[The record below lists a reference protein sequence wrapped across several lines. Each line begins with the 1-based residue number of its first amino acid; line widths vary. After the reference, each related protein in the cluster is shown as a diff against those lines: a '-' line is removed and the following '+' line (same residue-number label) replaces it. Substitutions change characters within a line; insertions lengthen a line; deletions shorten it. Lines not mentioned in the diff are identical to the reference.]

1 MNGLDAFKR
10 HNRTIGAA
18 GMIAQSVADILG
30 QHVKLSVEAIDRMY
44 LNVYVPWLQTE
55 LGVVRFFREHRG
67 QPLPSAALMSP
78 MSRSFVAALE
88 RFVARDG
95 IALVQ
100 FRKGQRKDTV
110 TAEYLRKFG
119 KEEGVLYVGKA
130 QEKTPV
136 FRTEKRR
143 SPTTGQPYPWIVRST
158 AMVNHY
164 YIYAVDRDF
173 GPFFLKFCT
182 YFPFNAKLC
191 INGHE
196 YAKRQLARKGIAF
209 EALDNGILSC
219 AEPERSQQI
228 CDGLSAEKI
237 NGFLRKWLRL
247 LPHPFTGADRK
258 AGYLYDISILQAE
271 FSLTQVLDRPVHGR
285 LFFEQVI
292 RENLDLGRPDE
303 VQLIFNRKIT
313 RRTPGQFRTRILTQ
327 DVTPSL
333 NVYYKNTR
341 IKQYHKENRALR
353 TETTINNSYDFGIGK
368 RLHNLPKL
376 REIGFAANR
385 RLLQVERLS
394 HDCMLAEDTF
404 QTINSPV
411 AAGRQRASGLRFAD
425 RRIHPLLHA
434 LVLFRQIA
442 QGFRSAD
449 LRHHLAALSGRDPE
463 SISQG
468 AISYQLRRLRLHGL
482 IERLPE
488 SFRYRVTELG
498 FRAAL
503 FFTRTYNRILR
514 PGLAAALPGP
524 HTINVPLKRAFDQI
538 DTQITQ
544 WINQAQLAA

>member
-1 MNGLDAFKR
+1 
-10 HNRTIGAA
+10 
-18 GMIAQSVADILG
+18 MIAQSVADILNH
-30 QHVKLSVEAIDRMY
+30 HVKLSVEGIDRMY

-55 LGVVRFFREHRG
+55 QGVVQFFRGHRG

-78 MSRSFVAALE
+78 ISRSFVAKLE
-88 RFVARDG
+88 GFVAQHE
-95 IALVQ
+95 IPLVQ
-100 FRKGQRKDTV
+100 FRRGQRKDEV
-110 TAEYLRKFG
+110 MAEHLRHFRHD
-119 KEEGVLYVGKA
+119 EGVVFVGKA

-143 SPTTGQPYPWIVRST
+143 SPTTGRPYPWIVKST

-164 YIYAVDRDF
+164 YVYAMDRNF

-191 INGHE
+191 LNGHE
-196 YAKRQLARKGIAF
+196 YAKRQLAQKGIAF

-219 AEPERSQQI
+219 AEPERVQKI

-237 NGFLRKWLRL
+237 DGFLRKWLRL

-258 AGYLYDISILQAE
+258 AGYRYDISILQAE

-292 RENLDLGRPDE
+292 RENLDLGRPQQ

-313 RRTPGQFRTRILTQ
+313 RKTPGRFRTRVVTQ

-353 TETTINNSYDFGIGK
+353 TETTINNSYDFGVGK
-368 RLHNLPKL
+368 RLHNLAKL

-385 RLLQVERLS
+385 RLIEVERLS
-394 HDCMLAEDTF
+394 HDCMLTEDTF
-404 QTINSPV
+404 RTINGPV

-425 RRIHPLLHA
+425 PRAHA
-434 LVLFRQIA
+434 LLQALILFRQIA
-442 QGFRSAD
+442 QGFRSSD

-463 SISQG
+463 SLSQG
-468 AISYQLRRLRLHGL
+468 AITYQLRRLRLHGL
-482 IERLPE
+482 IERLPK
-488 SFRYRVTELG
+488 SFRYRVTEFG
-498 FRAAL
+498 FRTAL
-503 FFTRTYNRILR
+503 FFTRVYNRILR
-514 PGLAAALPGP
+514 PGLAAALP
-524 HTINVPLKRAFDQI
+524 NLRAVDAPLKRAFDQI
-538 DTQITQ
+538 DARVSQ
-544 WINQAQLAA
+544 WINQIQLAA